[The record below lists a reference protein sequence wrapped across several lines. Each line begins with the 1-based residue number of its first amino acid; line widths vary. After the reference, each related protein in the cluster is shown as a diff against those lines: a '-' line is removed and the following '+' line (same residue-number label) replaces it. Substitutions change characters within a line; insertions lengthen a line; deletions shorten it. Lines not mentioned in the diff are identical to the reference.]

1 MKKLWIVTKNELMR
15 YFVSPLAYVYLISFL
30 VLNASFALYFGD
42 FFNRGQADLYAMFSF
57 QPWIYLLFI
66 PGISMRLWAEEFKS
80 KTIVQIITMP
90 VSIKTLVCGKFFASW
105 LFAIIAIS
113 LTFPFWITVNL
124 FGNPDNTVIFISYLG
139 CFV

>member
-105 LFAIIAIS
+105 IFCALALA
-113 LTFPFWITVNL
+113 LTFPFWISVNFL
-124 FGNPDNTVIFISYLG
+124 
-139 CFV
+139 